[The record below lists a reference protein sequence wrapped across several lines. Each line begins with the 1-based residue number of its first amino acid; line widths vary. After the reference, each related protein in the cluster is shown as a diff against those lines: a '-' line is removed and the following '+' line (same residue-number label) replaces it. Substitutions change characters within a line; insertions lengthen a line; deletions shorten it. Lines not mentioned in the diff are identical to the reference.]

1 MITPLSLLSPGSAA
15 FAAVIWAC
23 LIGFALGA
31 GAVLAFCWRWR
42 AHGPSR
48 ILLRYQ
54 LADARRQVR
63 DLLAADA
70 RRARVY
76 VEAKAGRP

>member
-1 MITPLSLLSPGSAA
+1 MTAWELLLALPAA
-15 FAAVIWAC
+15 RWIAGVC
-23 LIGFALGA
+23 LVLGTVCGA
-31 GAVLAFCWRWR
+31 GATLALTWRWR